1 MDESKAERAGYDAE
15 QDMTA
20 FLEEMQQA
28 VEYTDSNP
36 VHHQEHRKRL
46 SRTLDETYIRQ
57 EEKVTG
63 LARLVLT
70 LSLTALTLLVP
81 MSSWLRI
88 TPGAR
93 PFLVVSVLL
102 LSTAAL
108 ISFGV
113 FAISIT
119 FEHTKVKVLLRE
131 IELSRASGYRPGRLV
146 IGKIKPLFVVATT
159 SAVCFLAGIFSL
171 SGALIQILLS

>member
-1 MDESKAERAGYDAE
+1 MDEYKAERAVYDAE
-15 QDMTA
+15 QNMTA

-119 FEHTKVKVLLRE
+119 FEHTKVKALLRE
-131 IELSRASGYRPGRLV
+131 IELSRASGYRGRLV

-159 SAVCFLAGIFSL
+159 SAVCFLAGIFPL